1 MAQAPD
7 LPIELVFKR
16 IVSGV
21 RQASDGHQDP
31 WWEGSMEGNFCF
43 RVCRDEMV
51 AGAGPIAVPAQ
62 PVAAATAPA
71 KRTVPKRLPPK
82 PAMTAIAVGFKDLE
96 PLWFNRSMTRT
107 ETGRIYRLENGEAWQ
122 AHARTLAGNGGI
134 SAMAESPSG
143 ELYVCDATEGRILR
157 IEGDHEVV
165 AYQHSGPVRHI
176 AFGPTGQLFFS
187 SVMGSQR
194 GGAIYELKDSK
205 ALPFY
210 IMTPE
215 TMPQGWAGTFSFDRA
230 GMLWLSSGS
239 GHPASLY
246 RVHGQQLETVYTANS
261 GGVWGFSFL
270 SDGSVVYAD
279 GAHAVYRV
287 TLPAARATKLFDSPF
302 EGTLT
307 DVTPAR
313 PALK

>member
-1 MAQAPD
+1 
-7 LPIELVFKR
+7 
-16 IVSGV
+16 
-21 RQASDGHQDP
+21 
-31 WWEGSMEGNFCF
+31 
-43 RVCRDEMV
+43 
-51 AGAGPIAVPAQ
+51 
-62 PVAAATAPA
+62 
-71 KRTVPKRLPPK
+71 
-82 PAMTAIAVGFKDLE
+82 MTAIAVGFKDLE

-210 IMTPE
+210 TMTPE